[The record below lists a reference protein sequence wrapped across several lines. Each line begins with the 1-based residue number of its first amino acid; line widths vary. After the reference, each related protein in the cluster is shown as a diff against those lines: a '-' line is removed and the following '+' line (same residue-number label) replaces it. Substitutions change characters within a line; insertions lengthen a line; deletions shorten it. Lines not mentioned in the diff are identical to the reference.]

1 MPDNSTINMNLVDVL
16 LIYMKTNGKSDN
28 YLRRVRQYFE
38 RIKRLDPTN
47 ENYRKLSMAFEQ
59 MVAS

>member
-1 MPDNSTINMNLVDVL
+1 MPDNSTINMNLVNVL